1 MTTTGRA
8 LADSTAIQGFSD
20 EASALESQTGGIY
33 LPLREYFILVIR
45 EVAEQFT
52 GKKRGPSGTRQ
63 GNLET
68 KLVNETPTQSRK
80 VFRYQC
86 LTICLIFRQNLKTLG
101 TAHDWPLS
109 PILFQQVYPLAWWI
123 SLRNPKL
130 FVFD

>member
-20 EASALESQTGGIY
+20 EASAPRARLVEFISRYANI
-33 LPLREYFILVIR
+33 FILVIW

-109 PILFQQVYPLAWWI
+109 PILFQQVYPLVPWI